1 MDKWSFCDDNDNLIK
16 LVLSGK
22 KTATTSDYDP
32 NELPVVGNK
41 SIITYDDGTDA
52 CIVETVDYKVLKFK
66 DVDES
71 LSNLEGEGPFDSWR
85 ENHIRI
91 FKQYNEDFNDD
102 TLVVFERFKLV
113 KKL

>member
-32 NELPVVGNK
+32 NELPVIGNK